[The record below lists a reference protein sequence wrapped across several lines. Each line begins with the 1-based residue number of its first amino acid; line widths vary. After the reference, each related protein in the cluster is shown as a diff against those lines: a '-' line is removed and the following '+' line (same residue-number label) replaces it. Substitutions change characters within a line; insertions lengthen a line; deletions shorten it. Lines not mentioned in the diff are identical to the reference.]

1 MIEKPDYIQFIE
13 LQDGVFSV
21 MKFHQFDKEIIKY
34 LDSKSFERVFEIG
47 IVNRTGKARWA
58 QVIYKTKQSFYFH
71 LKSNNAEE
79 EENFYL
85 NIYYKP
91 DQRNELLILTT
102 QILKPFKDGP
112 IDNKTTQTEN
122 Y

>member
-1 MIEKPDYIQFIE
+1 MVTKPDYIQFIE

-47 IVNRTGKARWA
+47 IVNRTGKARWGE
-58 QVIYKTKQSFYFH
+58 VIYKTKQSFYFH
-71 LKSNNAEE
+71 LQSNNAEE
-79 EENFYL
+79 ESFYL

-91 DQRNELLILTT
+91 EQRNELLILTT
-102 QILKPFKDGP
+102 QILKPFKDGA
-112 IDNKTTQTEN
+112 IDNTTTKTEN
-122 Y
+122 